1 MISSKQR
8 NKINPVRRL
17 NPKQKKQFYI
27 FNKNLCEPS
36 ICWHS
41 FYRNLDFKIFMNTI
55 IDFMK
60 RNYKII
66 LAVVLLSATLFA
78 FRNTSFTES
87 TTSEKDKMLLELLT
101 FVIEKGH
108 YSPATID
115 DTFSKGVYKDYIQ
128 ALDPS
133 KRFFLQSDIDEFSKY
148 ETQLD
153 DQLLNKDL
161 TFFNLTYDRLIK
173 RMEEGK
179 SLYKDILSTPFDYTV
194 DETFNTDYEKAP
206 YAKNAAELKE
216 KWRKQLKLSTLSS
229 LTDRLKIQENKEKGI
244 VDKDPKSSSDVL
256 KPGEFVDNIN
266 NTEKEKSD
274 KSTDGKPKTLAELEK
289 ITRESSLKSLDE
301 YFGFMKELTRDDWFS
316 IYINSIT
323 ARFDPHT
330 NYFPPEE
337 KERFDVSISGKFEGI
352 GARLQKKNDFT
363 EITELI
369 SGGPAWRGKQLE
381 AGDVIMKVAQGNGE
395 PLDIVGMRLD
405 DVVKKIK
412 GPKGSEV
419 RLTVKKVDGSIKTIS
434 IIRDIVEIEE
444 TYAKS
449 SVVERNGMRYG
460 VIYLPKFYIDFENAD
475 GRDAGKD
482 IAAEVEALKK
492 VGVNG
497 IVLDVRD
504 DGGGSLST
512 VVDIAGLF
520 IEQGPIVQIKSAD
533 RKKEVLYDRDKKIEW
548 DGPLVIMVNSFS
560 ASASEILAAAIQDY
574 KRGIIVGSKQ
584 TYGKGTVQNVIDLNK
599 FVRSSS
605 TGDLGA
611 LKTTTQK
618 FYRIN
623 GGSTQ
628 LEGVSSDIVMPDKY
642 AYLKMGERD
651 VEAAMPWDK
660 IDPAPYSVW
669 KNNANFDKAIA
680 ESKKRIAQ
688 NPQFKLIEENAKW
701 IDERSKENVYSLKM
715 DDFKK
720 HQAAIEETNKKFKAI
735 SDYDYHLKFTSLPQE
750 AEAMKKDA
758 SLKEKRLRW
767 HESLSKDI
775 YVEEALNVLDD
786 LQSKP
791 VIKKSAPAVTLK
803 KEKLAK

>member
-1 MISSKQR
+1 
-8 NKINPVRRL
+8 
-17 NPKQKKQFYI
+17 
-27 FNKNLCEPS
+27 
-36 ICWHS
+36 
-41 FYRNLDFKIFMNTI
+41 
-55 IDFMK
+55 MK
-60 RNYKII
+60 RNYKILI
-66 LAVVLLSATLFA
+66 AVVLLSVSLFA
-78 FRNTSFTES
+78 FRKSSNTIE
-87 TTSEKDKMLLELLT
+87 TSEKDKMLLELLT

-108 YSPATID
+108 YSPKTID

-133 KRFFLQSDIDEFSKY
+133 KRFFLQADIDEFAKY
-148 ETQLD
+148 ETELD
-153 DQLLNKDL
+153 DQLMNRDL

-173 RMEEGK
+173 RMDEAK
-179 SLYKDILSTPFDYTV
+179 VFYKGILSTPFDYSV

-206 YAKNAAELKE
+206 YASNEQELKE
-216 KWRKQLKLSTLSS
+216 RWRKQIKLSTLSS

-244 VDKDPKSSSDVL
+244 VDKEPKSDLDTTNPV
-256 KPGEFVDNIN
+256 EFSE
-266 NTEKEKSD
+266 NTEKPKTD
-274 KSTDGKPKTLAELEK
+274 KTADEKPKTLAELEK

-381 AGDVIMKVAQGNGE
+381 SGDVIMKVAQGNGE

-419 RLTVKKVDGSIKTIS
+419 RLTVKKVDGTIKTIS
-434 IIRDIVEIEE
+434 IVRDIVEIEE

-482 IAAEVEALKK
+482 IAAEVESLKK

-533 RKKEVLYDRDKKIEW
+533 KQKEVLYDRDKKIEW

-560 ASASEILAAAIQDY
+560 ASASEILAAAVQDY
-574 KRGIIVGSKQ
+574 KRGIIIGSKQ

-605 TGDLGA
+605 SGDLGA

-628 LEGVSSDIVMPDKY
+628 LEGVSSDVVMPDKY

-651 VEAAMPWDK
+651 VENAMPWDK

-669 KNNANFDKAIA
+669 KNNANFNKAIA
-680 ESKKRIAQ
+680 NSKKRIAT

-701 IDERSKENVYSLKM
+701 IDERSKENLYSLKM
-715 DDFKK
+715 DNFKK
-720 HQAAIEETNKKFKAI
+720 SQKAIEETNKKFKAI
-735 SDYDYHLKFTSLPQE
+735 ADYNYNVKFTSLPQE
-750 AEAMKKDA
+750 ALAMQKDA
-758 SLKEKRLRW
+758 SLKEKRVRW

-791 VIKKSAPAVTLK
+791 VVKKNIPVTMK
-803 KEKLAK
+803 K

>member
-1 MISSKQR
+1 
-8 NKINPVRRL
+8 
-17 NPKQKKQFYI
+17 
-27 FNKNLCEPS
+27 
-36 ICWHS
+36 
-41 FYRNLDFKIFMNTI
+41 MNII

-66 LAVVLLSATLFA
+66 LAVVFLSATLFA
-78 FRNTSFTES
+78 FRNNSS
-87 TTSEKDKMLLELLT
+87 QNVNPEKDKMLLELLT

-108 YSPATID
+108 YNPAAID
-115 DTFSKGVYKDYIQ
+115 DTFSKGVYKDYIA

-148 ETQLD
+148 EMQLD
-153 DQLLNKDL
+153 DQLINKDL

-179 SLYKDILSTPFDYTV
+179 KFYKDILNAPFDYSI

-206 YAKNAAELKE
+206 YAKNTQELKE

-229 LTDRLKIQENKEKGI
+229 LTDRLKIQENRQKGI
-244 VDKDPKSSSDVL
+244 VDKDSKPTSDILNPVEFTPDTDTNNSEKDKTS
-256 KPGEFVDNIN
+256 KPADE
-266 NTEKEKSD
+266 
-274 KSTDGKPKTLAELEK
+274 KPKTYEELEK

-301 YFGFMKELTRDDWFS
+301 YFGFMKDLTRDDWFS

-323 ARFDPHT
+323 TQFDPHT

-381 AGDVIMKVAQGNGE
+381 SGDIIMKVAQGNAQ

-419 RLTVKKVDGSIKTIS
+419 RLTVKKVDGTIKTIS
-434 IIRDIVEIEE
+434 IIRDIIELEE

-449 SVVERNGMRYG
+449 SVVEKNGMKYG
-460 VIYLPKFYIDFENAD
+460 VIYLPKFYIDFENKD

-492 VGVNG
+492 AGVNG

-520 IEQGPIVQIKSAD
+520 IEQGPIVQIKSAG
-533 RKKEVLYDRDKKIEW
+533 RKKEVLFDKDKKIEW
-548 DGPLVIMVNSFS
+548 DGPLVIMVNNFS

-574 KRGIIVGSKQ
+574 QRGIIIGSKQ
-584 TYGKGTVQNVIDLNK
+584 TYGKGTVQNVIDLNQ
-599 FVRSSS
+599 FIRSSS
-605 TGDLGA
+605 VGDLGA

-628 LEGVSSDIVMPDKY
+628 LNGVSSDVVMPDKY

-651 VEAAMPWDK
+651 VDNAMPWDK
-660 IDPAPYSVW
+660 IDPAAYNVW
-669 KNNANFDKAIA
+669 TNNSNFTKAI
-680 ESKKRIAQ
+680 ENSKQRIALS
-688 NPQFKLIEENAKW
+688 PQFKLIEENAKW
-701 IDERSKENVYSLKM
+701 IDIRSKENLYSLKM
-715 DDFKK
+715 TDFKK
-720 HQAAIEETNKKFKAI
+720 SQKAIEDTNKKFKAI
-735 SDYDYHLKFTSLPQE
+735 ADYNYHLKFYSLPQE
-750 AEAMKKDA
+750 AAAMKTDA
-758 SLKEKRLRW
+758 SLKEKRDRW
-767 HESLSKDI
+767 HESLSKDV

-786 LQSKP
+786 LQIKPTTSKG
-791 VIKKSAPAVTLK
+791 VSEAKRKQKLV
-803 KEKLAK
+803 KE

>member
-1 MISSKQR
+1 M
-8 NKINPVRRL
+8 
-17 NPKQKKQFYI
+17 
-27 FNKNLCEPS
+27 
-36 ICWHS
+36 
-41 FYRNLDFKIFMNTI
+41 DTI
-55 IDFMK
+55 INFMK
-60 RNYKII
+60 RNYKIL

-78 FRNTSFTES
+78 FKMNSPKS
-87 TTSEKDKMLLELLT
+87 LDPEKDKMLLELLT

-115 DTFSKGVYKDYIQ
+115 DTFSKGIYKDYIE

-133 KRFFLQSDIDEFSKY
+133 KRFFLQSDIDEFSEF

-161 TFFNLTYDRLIK
+161 TFFNLTYDRLMK
-173 RMEEGK
+173 RMDEGK
-179 SLYKDILSTPFDYTV
+179 NLYKDILSAPFDYTI

-206 YAKNAAELKE
+206 YVKNTQELKDR
-216 KWRKQLKLSTLSS
+216 WRKQIKLSTLSS

-244 VDKDPKSSSDVL
+244 VEKEVKSTSEIVKPGGFVDELATTEKDKSS
-256 KPGEFVDNIN
+256 
-266 NTEKEKSD
+266 
-274 KSTDGKPKTLAELEK
+274 DGKPKTYAELEK

-301 YFGFMKELTRDDWFS
+301 YFGFMKDLNRDDWFS
-316 IYINSIT
+316 VYINSIT

-337 KERFDVSISGKFEGI
+337 KERFDVSISGIFEGI

-381 AGDVIMKVAQGNGE
+381 AGDILMKVAQGSGE
-395 PLDIVGMRLD
+395 PVDIVGMRLD

-419 RLTVKKVDGSIKTIS
+419 RLTVKKVDGSIKTIA
-434 IIRDIVEIEE
+434 IIRDVVEIEE

-449 SVVERNGMRYG
+449 SVVERNGVKYG
-460 VIYLPKFYIDFENAD
+460 VIYLPKFYINFENKD
-475 GRDAGKD
+475 GRDAAKD
-482 IAAEVEALKK
+482 IAIEVESLKK
-492 VGVNG
+492 AGVNG

-520 IEQGPIVQIKSAD
+520 IEQGPIVQIKSAG

-584 TYGKGTVQNVIDLNK
+584 TYGKGTVQNVFDLNTL
-599 FVRSSS
+599 VRSSS
-605 TGDLGA
+605 AGDLGA
-611 LKTTTQK
+611 IKTTTQK

-628 LEGVSSDIVMPDKY
+628 LEGVSSDIVMPDRY

-651 VEAAMPWDK
+651 MDNAMPWDK
-660 IDPAPYSVW
+660 IDPATYNVW
-669 KNNANFDKAIA
+669 SNNAKFEKAIA
-680 ESKKRIAQ
+680 DSKKRIAQ
-688 NPQFKLIEENAKW
+688 NSQFKLIEENAKW
-701 IDERSKENVYSLKM
+701 IDERSKENLYSLKM
-715 DDFKK
+715 DEFKK
-720 HQAAIEETNKKFKAI
+720 SQKAIEDTNKKFKPI
-735 SDYDYHLKFTSLPQE
+735 LDYNYQAKFTSLPLE
-750 AEAMKKDA
+750 ALAMQKDA
-758 SLKEKRLRW
+758 SLKEKRERW

-791 VIKKSAPAVTLK
+791 VVKKSAPVTMK
-803 KEKLAK
+803 KQKLVKT